1 MLLVINQL
9 PRGNMKAVLCCLFL
23 AGCSVLGA
31 PESAQFYKQEAI
43 VTRICL
49 EPLEG
54 KTQEAR
60 LQVDP
65 ITHRSLFTN
74 SASCYASQIQSVVEA
89 LNYPYG
95 PLVTQYSNYLVQL
108 SESRD
113 RGLVDS
119 ATALQRYKQS
129 SAEFR
134 QLITIADQQRQA
146 AAMREFASR
155 LQVFAQTMA
164 VIASEQDRT
173 RQANRP
179 VICSSTGV
187 YRVSGIIC
195 Q

>member
-1 MLLVINQL
+1 
-9 PRGNMKAVLCCLFL
+9 MKAVLCCLFL
-23 AGCSVLGA
+23 AGCSVLGP

-65 ITHRSLFTN
+65 ITRRSLFTN
-74 SASCYASQIQSVVEA
+74 SARCYASQIQSVVEA
-89 LNYPYG
+89 LNYPHG
-95 PLVTQYSNYLVQL
+95 PLVEQYSNYRVQL

-113 RGLVDS
+113 LGLIDS

-134 QLITIADQQRQA
+134 QLIAIADQQRQA

-164 VIASEQDRT
+164 VIAAEQERN
-173 RQANRP
+173 RQANRQ

-187 YRVSGIIC
+187 YRTDAFLC
-195 Q
+195 R

>member
-1 MLLVINQL
+1 
-9 PRGNMKAVLCCLFL
+9 MKAVLCCLFL
-23 AGCSVLGA
+23 AGCSVVGA
-31 PESAQFYKQEAI
+31 PEWTEFYKQEAI
-43 VTRICL
+43 VARVCL

-65 ITHRSLFTN
+65 ITHRSMFTN
-74 SASCYASQIQSVVEA
+74 SARCYGNQIQNVVTA

-95 PLVTQYSNYLVQL
+95 PLVEQYSNYLIRL

-113 RGLVDS
+113 RGQIDT
-119 ATALQRYKQS
+119 ATALQRYRQAS
-129 SAEFR
+129 IEFR